1 VFRKTPEKFVR
12 ASNLIFFVTF
22 LKLLNVIILE
32 IIPTGRISVEM
43 VGILVLFLVSGFL
56 LRKGF
61 KWMVLLMPL
70 IMLFPWVLLQTNII
84 HVFNTNPLAGI
95 ITGAQFFA
103 QVVIMEILLS
113 SSESSDENRGRPS
126 RAIRA

>member
-1 VFRKTPEKFVR
+1 MFRKTPEKYIR

-32 IIPTGRISVEM
+32 IIPTGKISLTM
-43 VGILVLFLVSGFL
+43 VGILSLFLVCGFL

-61 KWMVLLMPL
+61 KWMILLMPL

-113 SSESSDENRGRPS
+113 SSQSSDENRGRPS
-126 RAIRA
+126 RAIGV

>member
-1 VFRKTPEKFVR
+1 MFRKTPEKFVR